1 MEELLKIKLKA
12 AKELKLL
19 TKEIMEL
26 SLKTEY
32 DKVNSMLGERQQFI
46 EKINT
51 INLRISE
58 AKNNVNFIESK
69 EIKTLNNEMKN
80 VFSEIFETD
89 NIIRK
94 NINTELKDVK
104 QKLNHP
110 ETQTNSLNLKA

>member
-1 MEELLKIKLKA
+1 MEELLKTKLKA

-51 INLRISE
+51 INLKINE
-58 AKNNVNFIESK
+58 AKTNVNFMESNEIKKLNK
-69 EIKTLNNEMKN
+69 EIKN
-80 VFSEIFETD
+80 VFSEIFEID

-94 NINTELKDVK
+94 NINSSLKDVK
-104 QKLNHP
+104 EKLNHP
-110 ETQTNSLNLKA
+110 QTSKSVNIKA